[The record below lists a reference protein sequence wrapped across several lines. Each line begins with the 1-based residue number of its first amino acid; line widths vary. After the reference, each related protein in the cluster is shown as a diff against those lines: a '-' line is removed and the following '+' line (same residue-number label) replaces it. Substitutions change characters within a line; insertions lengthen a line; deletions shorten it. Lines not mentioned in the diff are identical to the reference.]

1 MKYFVIAGEAS
12 GDLHGSDLV
21 GALKAHDSSAVI
33 IGMGGDKME
42 RAGMELFRH
51 YGEYS
56 FMGFVEILLNLSKIR
71 RLLKDVKTKIQ
82 SEAPDHVVLIDYGG
96 FNLKIAKF
104 CKKLGIPV
112 HFYILPKVWAWN
124 EKRVRKIRDY
134 VDQGYCIFPF
144 EEAYF
149 KSHGVNAIYVG
160 NPVVNQI
167 NRFLSDHTISRGK
180 YIALL
185 PGSRDQEIY
194 RILPTLLRYAR
205 KSPDKRF
212 KLAAHDASKYEGIE
226 LPDNVE
232 LSDKSTYETVAN
244 AKAAIVTSGTANLET
259 ALLKTPQVVVY
270 QANRLSYEIGKRVV
284 KIKYISPVNLI
295 LDRLLIKELIQSDF
309 DVVHL
314 EEEVEACL
322 TGDTRME
329 ILRGYTELSNL
340 LENKNAGEV
349 VAKHIIAY
357 Q

>member
-21 GALKAHDSSAVI
+21 VALKANDPSAEI

-42 RAGMELFRH
+42 HAGMVLFRH
-51 YGEYS
+51 YSEYS
-56 FMGFVEILLNLSKIR
+56 FMGFVEVLFNLSKIR
-71 RLLKDVKTKIQ
+71 RLLKAIKAKIKT
-82 SEAPDHVVLIDYGG
+82 ENPDHVVLIDYGG

-104 CKKLGIPV
+104 CKELGVPV

-149 KSHGVNAIYVG
+149 KGHGVNAVYVG

-167 NRFLSDHTISRGK
+167 NRFLSNHTVCRGK

-212 KLAAHDASKYEGIE
+212 KLAAHDVSKYDGID
-226 LPDNVE
+226 LPENVE
-232 LSDKSTYETVAN
+232 ICDKSTYETVAN

-322 TGDTRME
+322 TGHTRKQ
-329 ILRGYTELSNL
+329 ILEGYNELADI